1 MNIDEKFSRLQ
12 DVLLPMQRVAVAYSG
27 GIDST
32 LLLKVAH
39 DLLGDAAVA
48 ITAVSASLAEDERDN
63 AQAIAAWIGV
73 KQYTIESQ
81 ETDDPQYLANTPMR
95 CFFCKNEVYQ
105 EIFDYAHNLGIDT
118 VIDGTNFD
126 DQGDHRP
133 GRMAARQHGV
143 RSPLLEAGLNKAD
156 IRQLAKWLNLPNWDK
171 PAAACLSSR
180 IPYGTTIT
188 LEMLSQV
195 EQAERALH
203 QLGFRQLRVR
213 HHGEIARIEVEPADF
228 PAVLENQ
235 AAIVA
240 GLKSCGYQYITLDL
254 AGYRSGSL
262 NDMLTDK
269 QRLTGEY
276 GSS

>member
-228 PAVLENQ
+228 PAVMENQ

-240 GLKSCGYQYITLDL
+240 GLKSCGYQYVTLDL

>member
-228 PAVLENQ
+228 PAVMENQ

>member
-195 EQAERALH
+195 EHAERALH

-228 PAVLENQ
+228 PAVMENQ

-240 GLKSCGYQYITLDL
+240 GLKSCGYQYVTLDL